1 MILAFCV
8 YAEIVISC
16 AFTIEKTGL
25 IALITVQEK
34 LLSVAD
40 AETFGSMKLRIGN
53 VIMIILD
60 INT

>member
-8 YAEIVISC
+8 YAEIVISR

-40 AETFGSMKLRIGN
+40 AETFGSMKLRIGY